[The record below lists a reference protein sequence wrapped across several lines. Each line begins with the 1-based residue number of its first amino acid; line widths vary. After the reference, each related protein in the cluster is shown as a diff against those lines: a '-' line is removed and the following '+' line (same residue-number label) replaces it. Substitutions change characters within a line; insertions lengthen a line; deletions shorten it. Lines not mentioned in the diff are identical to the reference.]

1 MPIDEVIFYNHAKGY
16 GFIRAAP
23 CNVFFHSSAIE
34 GKPVKAGD
42 TVKYE
47 ALPDGRNTPRAR
59 CVRVVDADIVAE
71 IDRVFGPS

>member
-1 MPIDEVIFYNHAKGY
+1 MPVNKVIFYNHAKGY

-42 TVKYE
+42 AVKYE
-47 ALPDGRNTPRAR
+47 AVHEGRNSPRAVS
-59 CVRVVDADIVAE
+59 VRLVDAEVMAE
-71 IDRVFGPS
+71 INRVFGPS